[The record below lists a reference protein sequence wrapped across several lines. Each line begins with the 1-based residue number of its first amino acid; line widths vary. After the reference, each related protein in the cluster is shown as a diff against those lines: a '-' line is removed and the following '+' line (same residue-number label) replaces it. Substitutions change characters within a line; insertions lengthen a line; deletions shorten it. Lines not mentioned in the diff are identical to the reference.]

1 MVGSDVRWFVSSNL
15 TLTLPAMLFVWEMFR
30 G

>member
-1 MVGSDVRWFVSSNL
+1 MGSDVRWFVSSNVS
-15 TLTLPAMLFVWEMFR
+15 LTLPAMLFVWEMFR